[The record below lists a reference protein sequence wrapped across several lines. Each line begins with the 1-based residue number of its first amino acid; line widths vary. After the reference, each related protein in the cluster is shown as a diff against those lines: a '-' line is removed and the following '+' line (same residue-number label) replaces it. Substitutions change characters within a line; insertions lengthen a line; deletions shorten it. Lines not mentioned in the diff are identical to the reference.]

1 MYVTRASRAHTNM
14 NETKPPKLPR
24 RARGTHM
31 RARRGARARRSLFS
45 RAFDTH
51 DDGQLTDGQRE
62 ERARTER
69 PSERET
75 QHTHSI
81 QTARQGLSSFRVHR
95 QGQRDTEPRDA
106 RAREPPIPQSSVFSV
121 MIGCKYNVIILYA
134 LRGVRLSNG

>member
-69 PSERET
+69 PSERDTLSCVRDVVVGKERMYM
-75 QHTHSI
+75 THR
-81 QTARQGLSSFRVHR
+81 TVG
-95 QGQRDTEPRDA
+95 
-106 RAREPPIPQSSVFSV
+106 SVFHNTLEV
-121 MIGCKYNVIILYA
+121 T
-134 LRGVRLSNG
+134 RGWRRVAFTRTEL